1 MIRLRSELTTKQ
13 RNLQEVTRMTAFQQE
28 QDVQN
33 MEAELRLRDDELQ
46 RVSRKI
52 KERREAL
59 ARGSE
64 SNKTSEN

>member
-1 MIRLRSELTTKQ
+1 
-13 RNLQEVTRMTAFQQE
+13 
-28 QDVQN
+28 

-59 ARGSE
+59 ARGG
-64 SNKTSEN
+64 EN